1 MENTIKKNKEFLE
14 RKIKGL
20 FNRVTREERLLFIA
34 ETCMHSI
41 VKGDANTGKLSSQ
54 EVAFVVKHIQ
64 AESVSYLE
72 SEKENLKNTIEF
84 SKEEINNHDKSI
96 YEIRT

>member
-34 ETCMHSI
+34 ETSMHLI

-64 AESVSYLE
+64 SQSVSYLE
-72 SEKENLKNTIEF
+72 SERESLKNTIEF
-84 SKEEINNHDKSI
+84 SKEEINNHNKSI
-96 YEIRT
+96 DEIRA

>member
-1 MENTIKKNKEFLE
+1 MENTIKKWFK
-14 RKIKGL
+14 K
-20 FNRVTREERLLFIA
+20 TSREERLLFIA

-64 AESVSYLE
+64 SQSVSYLE
-72 SEKENLKNTIEF
+72 SEKENLINTIEF